1 MTSFKKLIYSG
12 LLSITVL
19 WGCSKQSDEVPP
31 IRIQLPT
38 QTYAEGDTVLLEVTQ
53 ANATLSGVSWNVSN
67 VKPTATGY
75 QWIAPLIETDTVRIN
90 LIATFGGKTDVVE
103 VFIYKRAFR
112 APTVSYAQFV
122 VPLFEQNC
130 NFSGCHGNGSR
141 AGKVSLITYDS
152 TAQFVKPYA
161 ASKGILFAAI
171 LRDDP
176 LRWMPPAGKL
186 QAAKIEQLRLW
197 IEQGAR
203 NN

>member
-1 MTSFKKLIYSG
+1 MLSG
-12 LLSITVL
+12 
-19 WGCSKQSDEVPP
+19 CADESDDNPP
-31 IRIQLPT
+31 IRIQLST
-38 QTYAEGDTVLLEVTQ
+38 QTFAEGDTLLLTVTQ
-53 ANATLSGVSWNVSN
+53 ANQAISGVSWNVTN
-67 VKPTATGY
+67 MKPTATGY
-75 QWIAPLIETDTVRIN
+75 QWIAPIIETDTAHIN
-90 LIATFGGKTDVVE
+90 LIATFDGKTDVVE
-103 VFIYKRAFR
+103 AHIYKRAFR
-112 APTVSYAQFV
+112 APAVSYAQFV

-152 TAQFVKPYA
+152 TAQFVKPYS

-186 QAAKIEQLRLW
+186 QPAKIEQLRLW